1 MNLKQLFQKLSLLLR
16 ATVLAC
22 CSAVQAQVEW
32 SEYSGNPV
40 LEFGPPGSWDAGV
53 VFTPSVIKEADT
65 LKMWYAGNDVS
76 LISGNDLSIGYAW
89 SLDDI
94 NWTRY
99 GGNPIMAGR
108 SGKWDDVGV
117 AGPVVIQDGDT
128 LRMWYQG
135 VTDVGTALGKTVG
148 YAISTDGIN
157 WNRLDAPVLQGG
169 PAGAWDDKFLIA
181 ETVTKE
187 GDTFKMWYS
196 GGTGAFQVN
205 DRFSTGYA
213 TSTDGIQWTKYDDP
227 NTTTPPFQFSDPVLP
242 RGGPGA
248 LDERRAWTAKVLQT
262 ALGYE
267 MWYAGEVVSGLPQD
281 IMYANSTDGIDWT
294 KYTGNPVLKVSSAWA
309 IETTLGSV
317 ILDGDQYRMWF
328 IGFQGNFPFSGR
340 IGYATAPLTTSVEE
354 PFTTDLPKTFV
365 LHQNYPNPFN
375 PETTIEYEITKPTRV
390 VLKVINLLGQEVRT
404 LVDVEKVPGFYEV
417 LWDGRDQEGLRLSS
431 GVYLYRIEAP
441 GLTLTRKMVLLQ

>member
-1 MNLKQLFQKLSLLLR
+1 MNLKQLFQKLSLLLS

-40 LEFGPPGSWDAGV
+40 LDFGPLGSWDAGV
-53 VFTPSVIKEADT
+53 VFTPSVIKEGDT
-65 LKMWYAGNDVS
+65 LKMWYAGNDLS
-76 LISGNDLSIGYAW
+76 ISFRNDLSIGYAW
-89 SLDDI
+89 SLDGI

-117 AGPVVIQDGDT
+117 STPVVIQDGDT

-135 VTDVGTALGKTVG
+135 VTDVGTAPGKTVG
-148 YAISTDGIN
+148 YATSTDGIN

-196 GGTGAFQVN
+196 GGTGTFQVN

-213 TSTDGIQWTKYDDP
+213 TSTDGIHWTKYDDP
-227 NTTTPPFQFSDPVLP
+227 STTTPPFQFSDPVLP

-248 LDERRAWTAKVLQT
+248 LDERRAWSAKVLQT

-281 IMYANSTDGIDWT
+281 IMYANSTDGIGWT
-294 KYTGNPVLKVSSAWA
+294 KYTGNPVLKVRTGWA
-309 IETTLGSV
+309 GETVPGSV

-328 IGFQGNFPFSGR
+328 TGFQGNFPFSGR
-340 IGYATAPLTTSVEE
+340 IGYASASVATAVEG
-354 PFTTDLPKTFV
+354 PSPGIPAGFT

-375 PETTIEYEITKPTRV
+375 PETRIRYALPKPGQV
-390 VLKVINLLGQEVRT
+390 VLQVLNVLGQEVRT
-404 LVDVEKVPGFYEV
+404 LVNESKPAGTFDVV
-417 LWDGRDQEGLRLSS
+417 WDGQDNAGHRIPS
-431 GVYLYRIEAP
+431 GVYLYRMQVGVRVES
-441 GLTLTRKMVLLQ
+441 RRMLLVK